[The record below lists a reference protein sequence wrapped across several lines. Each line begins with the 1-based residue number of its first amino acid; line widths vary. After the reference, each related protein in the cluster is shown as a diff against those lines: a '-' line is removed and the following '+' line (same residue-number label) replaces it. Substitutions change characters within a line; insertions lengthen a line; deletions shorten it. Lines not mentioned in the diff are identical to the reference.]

1 MQSGQRHVS
10 DGGWLRV
17 AAATT
22 LSLALSGATPAQA
35 ADNPPDL
42 ARLLLRSG
50 SYVRAFQRS
59 FAEVLSTER
68 YQQTVRR
75 TGVRTPRMR
84 QIESEMFFAAIGPGE
99 ASMTIRNVTRV
110 DGRRVPDSHDRVMR
124 VLSSRQTD
132 RTESLRALAIE
143 GARFNIGNVRR
154 TFNDPTLAIMFF
166 APAMQSR
173 FQFVT
178 DGSERIDSVLTYR
191 VRFSET
197 VRPSIIR
204 DDRDDL
210 DAAVSG
216 VAHLTEDGRIVR
228 TELTVTIGT
237 ITSARIRV
245 RYQRDGN
252 VEMLVPVSMDEDYR
266 NDDGPG
272 RGVSL
277 ISRNA
282 TYSDYQRLQ
291 ASARTLP
298 R

>member
-1 MQSGQRHVS
+1 M
-10 DGGWLRV
+10 
-17 AAATT
+17 
-22 LSLALSGATPAQA
+22 ALSIAVSGAMASPTLA
-35 ADNPPDL
+35 ADTPPDL
-42 ARLLLRSG
+42 ARLLLRTG
-50 SYVRAFQRS
+50 SYVRDFQRS
-59 FAEVLSTER
+59 FTEVVSTER

-75 TGVRTPRMR
+75 TGVRTARMR
-84 QIESEMFFAAIGPGE
+84 RIESEMFFTSIGMGE

-124 VLSSRQTD
+124 VLSSSRAD
-132 RTESLRALAIE
+132 RTESLRALAVE
-143 GARFNIGNVRR
+143 GARFNIGNVGR
-154 TFNDPTLAIMFF
+154 TFNDPTLALTFF

-178 DGSERIDSVLTYR
+178 DGSERIDGVVTYR
-191 VRFSET
+191 IKFSET
-197 VRPSIIR
+197 VRPSVIR
-204 DDRDDL
+204 DEAADL
-210 DAAVSG
+210 DTVVSG
-216 VAHLTEDGRIVR
+216 IAHLAEDGRIVR
-228 TELTVTIGT
+228 TDLSVAIGARR
-237 ITSARIRV
+237 SARIRV